1 MMSNMAFANP
11 KLLYLMVL
19 IVPIV
24 AWYIY
29 KQKDTSASMQ
39 MSTLMGVGKTPFSL
53 RVYLRHLPFALKIFA
68 FAMIVVVLARPQ
80 SHNVEQLVETEGID
94 IMIALDVS
102 SSMLAQDFKP
112 DRLEA
117 AKEIAIQFVS
127 GRRND
132 RIGLVVFAGESFTM
146 CPLTTDLRTVVNQF
160 KDVKLGLIEDG
171 TAIGVGLATAVAR
184 LKDSDATSKVVI
196 LLTDGV
202 NNRGEIAPITAA
214 EIAKSL
220 NIRVYT
226 VGVGSMGTAPYPVQT
241 PFGTRMQDMKV
252 EIDENVLKQIAQMTG
267 GHYFR
272 ATDGK
277 GLKQVYEQID
287 QLEKT
292 KIEVTEI
299 SKKKEEFQLYA
310 FLAIVALA
318 LDIVLRATWLRV
330 LP

>member
-1 MMSNMAFANP
+1 MPVDN
-11 KLLYLMVL
+11 
-19 IVPIV
+19 
-24 AWYIY
+24 
-29 KQKDTSASMQ
+29 
-39 MSTLMGVGKTPFSL
+39 
-53 RVYLRHLPFALKIFA
+53 H
-68 FAMIVVVLARPQ
+68 
-80 SHNVEQLVETEGID
+80 
-94 IMIALDVS
+94 
-102 SSMLAQDFKP
+102 
-112 DRLEA
+112 
-117 AKEIAIQFVS
+117 
-127 GRRND
+127 
-132 RIGLVVFAGESFTM
+132 
-146 CPLTTDLRTVVNQF
+146 LRTVVNQF

>member
-1 MMSNMAFANP
+1 MSSVVFTYP
-11 KLLYLMVL
+11 KLLYLLLLVL
-19 IVPIV
+19 PLV

-29 KQKDTSASMQ
+29 KQKDSSASMQ
-39 MSTLMGVGKTPFSL
+39 ISSLMAFGNAPVSP
-53 RVYLRHLPFALKIFA
+53 RVYLRHLPFALKVMSFA
-68 FAMIVVVLARPQ
+68 LIIVVIARPQ
-80 SHNVEQLVETEGID
+80 SHNIEQMVETEGID
-94 IMIALDVS
+94 IMIALDIS

-117 AKEIAIQFVS
+117 AKDIAIQFVS

-132 RIGLVVFAGESFTM
+132 RIGLVIFAGESFTM

-160 KDVKLGLIEDG
+160 KDIKLGLIEDG
-171 TAIGVGLATAVAR
+171 TAIGVGLATAVSR
-184 LKDSDATSKVVI
+184 LKESDASSKVII

-202 NNRGEIAPITAA
+202 NNKGEIAPLTAA
-214 EIAKSL
+214 EIAKTFDV
-220 NIRVYT
+220 RVYT
-226 VGVGSMGTAPYPVQT
+226 VGVGTHGTAPYPVQT
-241 PFGTRMQDMKV
+241 PFGTRMQNMKV
-252 EIDENVLKQIAQMTG
+252 EIDEDVLKQIAQMTG
-267 GHYFR
+267 GQYFR

-299 SKKKEEFQLYA
+299 SKKKEEYHIYA
-310 FLAIVALA
+310 FFAIALLAM
-318 LDIVLRATWLRV
+318 DILLRSTVLRV